1 MPTGVIVQRWLQQQ
15 QQQFSQITNM
25 EEKKIKYK
33 RGA

>member
-25 EEKKIKYK
+25 EGKIK
-33 RGA
+33 